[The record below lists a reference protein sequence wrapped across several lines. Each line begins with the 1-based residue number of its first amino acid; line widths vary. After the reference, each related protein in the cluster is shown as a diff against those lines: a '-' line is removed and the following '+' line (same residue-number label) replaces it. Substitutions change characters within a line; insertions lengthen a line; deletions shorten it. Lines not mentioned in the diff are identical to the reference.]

1 VLEPGA
7 GLLLVARSD
16 REPPSPSDDCP
27 RPERQLAR
35 RRVAES
41 LHVDDGLWAVLEPL
55 LPERVHQRIGRRRV
69 DDRIAFTAI
78 LFVLVT
84 GLPWR
89 VLPREI
95 GCSGVTAWRPLRDW
109 QAAGVWDRL
118 HREMLRRLNALGRL
132 DWSTGVV
139 DASHIRALRGG
150 PLTGRS
156 PVDRARAGSKHH
168 LIVDRH
174 GVPLA
179 ATLTGGH
186 RNDVTQLLALID
198 GISAIAG
205 KRRRPRQR
213 PDRVIA
219 DRGYDHDKY
228 GRKLCRRGVTPRIA
242 RRRTA
247 ACAGWWSGR
256 SPGCTTSAGSA
267 SAGNATPP
275 CTTHFCVSDAHSSAG
290 GTSDHDAR
298 TRSAARMH
306 RTR

>member
-1 VLEPGA
+1 
-7 GLLLVARSD
+7 
-16 REPPSPSDDCP
+16 
-27 RPERQLAR
+27 
-35 RRVAES
+35 VAES

-55 LPERVHQRIGRRRV
+55 LPERVHQRIGRPRV

-78 LFVLVT
+78 IFVLVT
-84 GLPWR
+84 GVPWR
-89 VLPREI
+89 VLPQEI
-95 GCSGVTAWRPLRDW
+95 GCSGVTAWRRLRDW

-118 HREMLRRLNALGRL
+118 HREMLRRLNARGRV

-156 PVDRARAGSKHH
+156 PVDRARTGSKHH

-174 GVPLA
+174 GLPLA

-186 RNDVTQLLALID
+186 RNDVTQLLPLID
-198 GISAIAG
+198 GIGAVTG
-205 KRRRPRQR
+205 KRGRPRQR

-219 DRGYDHDKY
+219 DRGYDHDSYRRESY
-228 GRKLCRRGVTPRIA
+228 GGEACSRRSHAAAQSTAPDS
-242 RRRTA
+242 A

-267 SAGNATPP
+267 SAGNATPAS
-275 CTTHFCVSDAHSSAG
+275 TTRFSASDAH
-290 GTSDHDAR
+290 
-298 TRSAARMH
+298 
-306 RTR
+306 